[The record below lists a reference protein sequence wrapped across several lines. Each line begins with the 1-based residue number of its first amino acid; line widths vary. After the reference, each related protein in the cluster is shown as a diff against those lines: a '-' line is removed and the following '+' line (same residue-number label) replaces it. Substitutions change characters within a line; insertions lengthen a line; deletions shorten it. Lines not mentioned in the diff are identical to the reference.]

1 MSKASR
7 KKSAFPSL
15 WSGGTRLYPTGR
27 SAYFN
32 LTLNARIPLNYWRPD
47 YQFLGLSDQK
57 LYLLSRGAFPRKVE
71 PKSRPL
77 HGLQGLPHNVAYKV
91 CPCST
96 KRPPDMRKVRYVR
109 QGCRLLHT
117 NKAVDRNSY
126 LIENVTL
133 NIPSSFC
140 RELRFRG
147 EVPEECVETDF
158 R

>member
-47 YQFLGLSDQK
+47 YQFLGLSDQE
-57 LYLLSRGAFPRKVE
+57 LYQLTRGAFPRKLE
-71 PKSRPL
+71 SKTRPL
-77 HGLQGLPHNVAYKV
+77 HSLEGLPHNIAYKV
-91 CPCST
+91 CPCSS
-96 KRPPDMRKVRYVR
+96 KRPFDMLKARFVRE
-109 QGCRLLHT
+109 GCRLLHT
-117 NKAVDRNSY
+117 DHVVDRKSY

-133 NIPSSFC
+133 NIPSSMY
-140 RELRFRG
+140 RELRFMG
-147 EVPEECVETDF
+147 EVPDDCIEIDF